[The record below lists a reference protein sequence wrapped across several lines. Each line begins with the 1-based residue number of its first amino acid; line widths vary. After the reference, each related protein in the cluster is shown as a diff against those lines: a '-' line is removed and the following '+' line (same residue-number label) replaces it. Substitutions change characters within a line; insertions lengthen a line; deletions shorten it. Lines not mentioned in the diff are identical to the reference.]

1 MLPLQKIIST
11 EKELSSSNLDLAQ
24 IQQNIAEHKTD
35 KIFRMSKAVTDIAAE
50 FKEEEKLIILID
62 IVGFSK
68 DTTRNQ
74 VYKIYLFQRYLMAQ
88 VMGNRHSFNGKVNIN
103 HFVPTG
109 DGCYIVAEKCEPE
122 TALNLL
128 ITIISGFKDIKTE
141 NGLAMSLRA
150 SALFGKVIP
159 FIDMAHHLNYIG
171 DGMNEAS
178 RILSGG
184 QKTLEE
190 NYLSAQIGRAHV

>member
-1 MLPLQKIIST
+1 MSQV
-11 EKELSSSNLDLAQ
+11 
-24 IQQNIAEHKTD
+24 QQFFSERKTD
-35 KIFRMSKAVTDIAAE
+35 KIFRMSKAVTDIASE

-74 VYKIYLFQRYLMAQ
+74 VYKIYIFQRYLMSK
-88 VMGNRHSFNGKVNIN
+88 VLGNKFSFKEKVRIN

-128 ITIISGFKDIKTE
+128 IAIISGFKDIQTE
-141 NGLAMSLRA
+141 NGLAMSLRS
-150 SALFGKVIP
+150 SALFGKVVP
-159 FIDMAHHLNYIG
+159 FIDI
-171 DGMNEAS
+171 
-178 RILSGG
+178 
-184 QKTLEE
+184 
-190 NYLSAQIGRAHV
+190 